1 MASLCLSVTRALP
14 GLVFGVT
21 SSSLLCSSLIGLVI
35 SVTCDSRINALLS
48 VVKAFGYPKVFA
60 NNWKGNDPCDN
71 WQGVVCAANG
81 NISVVNFQKMGL
93 SGMISPNFT
102 LLPSIQ
108 KLILSGNSL
117 TGTILSELM
126 IMPNLVELDV
136 SNNWLYGAVPAFR
149 NGVKVNTDGNPDIGK
164 ARSSSPSPAPP
175 GSPSSGGD
183 GVVSESGK
191 TKSNVGVIVG
201 ASVGGVVVL
210 LLAAAAIYCWL
221 SKKKKRSSKVQ
232 SPHAVVIHPQYS
244 GDQDADCP

>member
-1 MASLCLSVTRALP
+1 MAFLCSSVMRALP
-14 GLVFGVT
+14 GLVFGVM

-35 SVTCDSRINALLS
+35 FVTCDSCVNALLS

-93 SGMISPNFT
+93 SGTISPNFT

-117 TGTILSELM
+117 TGTIPSELM

-183 GVVSESGK
+183 GGSESGK
-191 TKSNVGVIVG
+191 TKSKVGVIVG

-210 LLAAAAIYCWL
+210 LSAGAAVYCWL
-221 SKKKKRSSKVQ
+221 SKKRKSVLVKYKVLMQ
-232 SPHAVVIHPQYS
+232 W
-244 GDQDADCP
+244 

>member
-1 MASLCLSVTRALP
+1 
-14 GLVFGVT
+14 
-21 SSSLLCSSLIGLVI
+21 
-35 SVTCDSRINALLS
+35 
-48 VVKAFGYPKVFA
+48 
-60 NNWKGNDPCDN
+60 
-71 WQGVVCAANG
+71 
-81 NISVVNFQKMGL
+81 MGL

-183 GVVSESGK
+183 GGSESGK
-191 TKSNVGVIVG
+191 TKSKVGVIVG
-201 ASVGGVVVL
+201 ASVGGFVVL
-210 LLAAAAIYCWL
+210 LLAGAAVYCWL